1 MQCTRCD
8 NQAERS
14 LGTEWLCADCHE
26 AILAPIRARVLE
38 RDMLQETTHGKGV
51 QCGPL
56 EPDYGAGWAH
66 LACDQCGA
74 TWVGKIGAACSWC
87 QDRYQRLLDEQAQTV
102 LTPPDVDHDDINYP
116 AAIVA
121 WAERLNRAVIA
132 EIVSVEEAS
141 RAYRKAVRDE
151 RAA

>member
-14 LGTEWLCADCHE
+14 LGTEDLCADCHE
-26 AILAPIRARVLE
+26 AILAPIRERVLE

-56 EPDYGAGWAH
+56 EPDYGPEWAH

-74 TWVGKIGAACSWC
+74 TWVGKLDAACSWC
-87 QDRYQRLLDEQAQTV
+87 QDRHQRLLDEQAQLV
-102 LTPPDVDHDDINYP
+102 LTPPDVDHDDRTYDVVMG
-116 AAIVA
+116 AWLDRMAVA
-121 WAERLNRAVIA
+121 VEAGIIDR
-132 EIVSVEEAS
+132 EEAR
-141 RAYRKAVRDE
+141 RAWERRVR
-151 RAA
+151 RGAAA